1 MFKNQFVFVKYFF
14 KCNFTTLF
22 TECFKKVSNLMIV
35 SILKCLG
42 MFWKFFID
50 TDKTITDKDTD
61 KTITDNK
68 ADANHDI
75 FYW

>member
-1 MFKNQFVFVKYFF
+1 
-14 KCNFTTLF
+14 
-22 TECFKKVSNLMIV
+22 
-35 SILKCLG
+35 

>member
-1 MFKNQFVFVKYFF
+1 
-14 KCNFTTLF
+14 
-22 TECFKKVSNLMIV
+22 MIV

-61 KTITDNK
+61 KTFTDNK